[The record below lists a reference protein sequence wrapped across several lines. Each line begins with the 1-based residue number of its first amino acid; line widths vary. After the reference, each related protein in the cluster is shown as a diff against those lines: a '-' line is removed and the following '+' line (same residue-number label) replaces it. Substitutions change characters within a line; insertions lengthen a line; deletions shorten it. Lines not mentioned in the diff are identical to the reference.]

1 MLIIVDPDARA
12 AGLGEHPPRRHVRR
26 SMAAD
31 AMTAAFFRLAVDS
44 R

>member
-1 MLIIVDPDARA
+1 MLIIVDPDTRA

-26 SMAAD
+26 CMAAG
-31 AMTAAFFRLAVDS
+31 AMTAAFFRPAVGS